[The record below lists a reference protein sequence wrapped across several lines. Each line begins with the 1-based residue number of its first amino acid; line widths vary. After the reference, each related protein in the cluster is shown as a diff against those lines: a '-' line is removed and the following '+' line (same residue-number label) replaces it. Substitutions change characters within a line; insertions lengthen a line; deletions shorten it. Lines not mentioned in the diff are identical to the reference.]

1 MPSSLKQIAEKYHI
15 SVATLSRV
23 INNKE
28 PEKVSKKTR
37 ERVFEI
43 LEKEHY
49 VPNNIARSL
58 RVNNTKTVGILVPDV
73 RLEFFDRIIRSIENK
88 LSEQDYMIML
98 ADSQESVEKEAK
110 YLELMLAHCVDAL
123 VMAPVDVSRDSF
135 PENLI
140 RRIYHS
146 GTPIVFIDSIPT
158 LKETMDSV
166 LSDDYEAGEKIARYF
181 AELGHKKTAVI
192 TGDQVGFSPM
202 ERRLKGYSD
211 VCAEMKLELTENR
224 IKKVQFQE
232 SAGYEAMIELID
244 NREKEPFTCVAIMSE
259 LMMIGALRAMQ
270 DRKINIGEDIS
281 LIGCDLN
288 HRLQLLSPQITG
300 IEQPVEQ
307 IGQTVAELLI
317 DRLNVK
323 QNSGVEEMLKRAGQK
338 ILYSTTLIER
348 ESCKKLNG

>member
-1 MPSSLKQIAEKYHI
+1 MASSLKQIAEKYHI

-23 INNKE
+23 INHKE
-28 PEKVSKKTR
+28 PEKVSEKTR
-37 ERVFEI
+37 KRVFEI

-98 ADSQESVEKEAK
+98 ADSQESIDKEAK

-123 VMAPVDVSRDSF
+123 VMAPVNVSREFF
-135 PENLI
+135 PESLI
-140 RRIYHS
+140 RRICHS
-146 GTPIVFIDSIPT
+146 GTPIVFIDSIPS
-158 LKETMDSV
+158 LDEPVDSV

-181 AELGHKKTAVI
+181 ASLGHKKAAVI

-211 VCAEMKLELTENR
+211 VCRELGMDLTDAR
-224 IKKVQFQE
+224 IRKVPFLE
-232 SAGYEAMIELID
+232 SAGYEAMTDLLD
-244 NREKEPFTCVAIMSE
+244 NREKEPFTCLAVMSE
-259 LMMIGALRAMQ
+259 LMMIGALRALQ
-270 DRKINIGEDIS
+270 DRKVQIGEDIS
-281 LIGCDLN
+281 LVGCDLN

-300 IEQPVEQ
+300 VEQPVEQ

-317 DRLNVK
+317 GRLNVK
-323 QNSGVEEMLKRAGQK
+323 QNDGVEEMLRRAGQRVF
-338 ILYSTTLIER
+338 YSSTLIAR
-348 ESCKKLNG
+348 ESCIDLK